1 MKKGHY
7 NAQNSKL
14 KKGLN
19 QYLGKLEKSLEAR
32 WGSDKTSSIIKRAK
46 AHYPEIIM
54 EMPFF
59 NTPMY
64 DSLVLTCSRMLALKK
79 AMKDEGIDVRDF
91 VTFCIEDA
99 RAKSNRVPAI
109 LRSIGGWIFLSKPLR
124 IYLKRVARSCSA
136 NDWPTEVIDGGRSD
150 DFDMKICTR
159 DCGMVDFLKALGED
173 DLIPYCTFFDFTTA
187 EAMGYGLK
195 HVSSIDTG
203 ECVYS
208 FNRRGKVEW
217 PESIRSLL
225 GEN

>member
-1 MKKGHY
+1 MEKGHY
-7 NAQNSKL
+7 PAQTLKL
-14 KKGLN
+14 KKNLN

-32 WGSDKTSSIIKRAK
+32 WGLDKTSSIIKKAK
-46 AHYPEIIM
+46 VHYPEIIM

-79 AMKDEGIDVRDF
+79 AMKDEGIDVEEF
-91 VTFCIEDA
+91 VAFSIKDSRE
-99 RAKSNRVPAI
+99 KSNRIPAM

-136 NDWPTEVIDGGRSD
+136 NGWPTEVIDGGKSD
-150 DFDMKICTR
+150 NFDMKICTR
-159 DCGMVDFLKALGED
+159 DCGMVGFLQALGED

-187 EAMGYGLK
+187 EAMGLGLK

-203 ECVYS
+203 ECVYCFDRS
-208 FNRRGKVEW
+208 GKVEW

-225 GEN
+225 GEY